1 MDSSGAVAADG
12 HAVGTA
18 VEQPK
23 ATIQPNKSPGRQE
36 SRAALP
42 KLSFFGISTP
52 PVISAAV
59 SGAIKFH
66 CSDHLSCST
75 SS

>member
-23 ATIQPNKSPGRQE
+23 ATIQLNKSPG
-36 SRAALP
+36 
-42 KLSFFGISTP
+42 
-52 PVISAAV
+52 
-59 SGAIKFH
+59 
-66 CSDHLSCST
+66 
-75 SS
+75 